1 MGIGGKGFVYNK
13 SSKQHIVTKSSTE
26 AELVA
31 ISDMANQAIHQKNFL
46 EAQGYQKLPAILY
59 QDNQSTITLV
69 NKGRS
74 TSLSTRHIN
83 IRYFWLKERIES
95 GEIEVI
101 YKPTEEMGPANIAT
115 KATVGNLFRL
125 ERQALCNWD

>member
-1 MGIGGKGFVYNK
+1 M
-13 SSKQHIVTKSSTE
+13 E
-26 AELVA
+26 
-31 ISDMANQAIHQKNFL
+31 NQAIHQKNFL
-46 EAQGYQKLPAILY
+46 EAQGYRKLPAILY